1 MSFADG
7 FKSGFGLISNVKDR
21 EVAERRLDQ
30 QARQGDLDRDATAL
44 YRKAQ
49 NDNQSE
55 LNRIRGI
62 DAEAR
67 LLAAKNKGADAEAR
81 LLIAKN
87 NETQLGLNKTKNE
100 SQANLYNA
108 QSDALNQKT
117 GAEDKRQS
125 NIEKE
130 EGFAV
135 AAQAFNDHL
144 ATGTSATAR
153 TPEWNARTDELFQE
167 ANGGLLSPLAAVD
180 PDTKSN
186 GVAFGKVL
194 TAIQNGEDAGRE
206 NVTPIVNTL
215 IRSNHERQ
223 IGTELT
229 KENTPNAGHLNGK
242 GWVIVGKEVAP
253 DWVIVDGMLTGTVD
267 VTVRNAAGDVTVYNA
282 VLSRSRSGQRIDDE
296 GNPVYNPDGSPAP
309 PVPVGIPTEAL
320 MSTAAGYFKYAQYIG
335 QFEDEIYQSATR
347 LYDARN
353 GAGSLEAK
361 ANAYVTKFQTDYA
374 VGTLAGEQSPI
385 NGLTNAELASS
396 QHFNKL
402 ERYAQHSVLD
412 PSKNA
417 IKPTGA
423 AESVLSRAAMIPDV
437 KDLGKDMNDQ
447 LGRGL
452 TRSELLRAQQYFT
465 LDQKT
470 NKLVINREDKKPWEQ
485 WKNEVLGIRE
495 TPPRQSPKGISG
507 GGYTFD

>member
-7 FKSGFGLISNVKDR
+7 FRSGFGLISDVQDR
-21 EVAERRLDQ
+21 QVAERRLDE
-30 QARQGDLDRDATAL
+30 QARQGDLDREATAL
-44 YRKAQ
+44 YRKNQ
-49 NDNQSE
+49 TDNQAE

-67 LLAAKNKGADAEAR
+67 SLA
-81 LLIAKN
+81 AKN
-87 NETQLGLNKTKNE
+87 NETQLGLDKIRINSLAE
-100 SQANLYNA
+100 LQGAQAA
-108 QSDALNQKT
+108 AVNQKV

-130 EGFAV
+130 QTFAIN
-135 AAQAFNDHL
+135 AQAYIDHIK
-144 ATGTSATAR
+144 TGSSASAR
-153 TPEWNARTDELFQE
+153 TPEWNARSDELFQL
-167 ANGGLLSPLAAVD
+167 ANGGLMSPFAAVD

-194 TAIQNGEDAGRE
+194 TAMQGGEDAGRE
-206 NVTPIVNTL
+206 NVTPIINTL
-215 IRSNHERQ
+215 IRSSNERQ

-229 KENTPNAGHLNGK
+229 AQNTPNAGHLNGK
-242 GWVIVGKEVAP
+242 GWKIIGKEVAS
-253 DWVIVDGMLTGTVD
+253 DWQIVDGMLTGTVD
-267 VTVRNAAGDVTVYNA
+267 VTVQNAAGDVSVYNA
-282 VLSRSRSGQRIDDE
+282 PLSSGRSGQKVDDE
-296 GNPVYNPDGSPAP
+296 GNPVNNPDGSPATP
-309 PVPVGIPTEAL
+309 APLGIATDDL
-320 MSTAAGYFKYAQYIG
+320 MKAAAGYFKYAQYMG

-353 GAGSLEAK
+353 GTGSLESK
-361 ANAYVTKFQTDYA
+361 TNAYVTNFQTKYA

-385 NGLTNAELASS
+385 KGLTNAELASP

-423 AESVLSRAAMIPDV
+423 AESLLSKVSMIPDV
-437 KDLGKDMNDQ
+437 KELEKEVNDQ

-465 LDQKT
+465 FNKDTK
-470 NKLVINREDKKPWEQ
+470 KLVMNREDKKPFEL
-485 WKNEVLGIRE
+485 WKNEVLGIVERRRS
-495 TPPRQSPKGISG
+495 PNPRGNRG
-507 GGYTFD
+507 GGYSYPSDEMVD